1 MKRLAFFLL
10 LAPSLFSL
18 GCRPSTHMAH
28 TDVKESADAQRLC
41 ERLRKRRLDDPVD
54 VEAFAGTPIDAGA
67 PIDKKFIIHGG
78 CNSHCPPPPA
88 PQNTL

>member
-28 TDVKESADAQRLC
+28 YDVKESTDAQRLR
-41 ERLRKRRLDDPVD
+41 ERLRKRRLDDPV
-54 VEAFAGTPIDAGA
+54 EAFALPT
-67 PIDKKFIIHGG
+67 DKKFIIHG

-88 PQNTL
+88 PRNNI